1 MMIKK
6 IFTLALLATLGAT
19 LSAQGIMGGHVTG
32 NVQLDGQMSR
42 ADSVIGAQDVPE
54 WLLMN
59 ARADILYTNGDF
71 SAGLRFE
78 MYQNPLLG
86 FDARYKGQGLANY
99 FVAYNGEKL
108 SVTAGNFYEQFGS
121 GMILRT
127 YEDRY
132 LGLDNAL
139 MGIDVQFRPVEGV
152 TLKAVAGLPQ
162 IVAAALGGV
171 TLKAV
176 AGKQKIFWEYAP
188 ESLVRGV
195 DGEVSLNNVLP
206 FMKDSKFRATL
217 GAGFVSKYEPEEIIP
232 SEANPEFRLNLPL
245 NVGAGSVRADLGYGN
260 WSLQAEYVRKG
271 QDPSAMNGYVYHPG
285 EALMLNLIYSQRGF
299 SASLQAKRID
309 NMGFKSVR
317 SQSGEMLYINYLPA
331 ITKNHTY
338 AFLSMYPYAT
348 QVNGEQGLQ
357 ADVMYKFKKGT
368 LLGGEYG
375 TDVHL
380 NSSMVYG
387 LDTTVTG
394 GAGTEGY
401 TVNGGLGQT
410 LYGDVSLEVA
420 KKLSKTVKLTT
431 TYAYQVF
438 NPVVENEPGS
448 LHHNHIV
455 VADLL
460 WKVNKKHSLRFEAEW
475 MGSDS
480 HYDANDPAH
489 SDRRAGDWLMGLVE
503 WNIGTNW
510 FLSASDQYAYNDG
523 IGNYYNLSVGYTHG
537 ATRLQVGYGKQREGL
552 LCIGG
557 VCRTVPASNG
567 LTFSLTTSF

>member
-1 MMIKK
+1 MKRKK
-6 IFTLALLATLGAT
+6 ILALALFAAVAAT
-19 LSAQGIMGGHVTG
+19 AQGQGLLGGHVTG
-32 NVQLDGQMSR
+32 NVQLDGQMSS
-42 ADSVIGAQDVPE
+42 ADSTIGAQDVPE
-54 WLLMN
+54 KLLLN

-99 FVAYNGEKL
+99 FVAYNGERL

-121 GMILRT
+121 GMILRA

-132 LGLDNAL
+132 LGLDNSL
-139 MGIDVQFRPVEGV
+139 FGLNVQYRPVDGI
-152 TLKAVAGLPQ
+152 TLKAL
-162 IVAAALGGV
+162 
-171 TLKAV
+171 
-176 AGKQKIFWEYAP
+176 AGKQRIFWDYGDG
-188 ESLVRGV
+188 LVRGV
-195 DGEVSLNNVLP
+195 DAEVNLGSLVKAIGE
-206 FMKDSKFRATL
+206 SKFRATL
-217 GAGFVSKYEPEEIIP
+217 GAGFVSKYEDDETVP
-232 SEANPEFRLNLPL
+232 SAANPEMRLNLPL
-245 NVGAGSVRADLGYGN
+245 NVGAASLHADLGYGN

-271 QDPSAMNGYVYHPG
+271 QDPSAMNGYIYRPG
-285 EALMLNLIYSQRGF
+285 EALLLGLSYSQRGF

-357 ADVMYKFKKGT
+357 ADVMYKIKKGT
-368 LLGGEYG
+368 LLGGQYG
-375 TDVHL
+375 TDVHV
-380 NSSMVYG
+380 NSSVVMG

-394 GAGTEGY
+394 GAGTDGY
-401 TVNGGLGQT
+401 EVNGGLGQT
-410 LYGDVSLEVA
+410 LYGDVSVEVA
-420 KKLSKTVKLTT
+420 KKLSKNVKATV

-448 LHHNHIV
+448 LHHNNIV
-455 VADLL
+455 VADVS

-480 HYDANDPAH
+480 HYDAADPEH
-489 SDRRAGDWLMGLVE
+489 SDRRAGDWVMGLVE
-503 WNIGTNW
+503 WNIGTHW

-523 IGNYYNLSVGYTHG
+523 TGNYYNLSVSYTRG

>member
-1 MMIKK
+1 MKRKK
-6 IFTLALLATLGAT
+6 ILALALFAAVAAT
-19 LSAQGIMGGHVTG
+19 AQGQGLLGGHVTG
-32 NVQLDGQMSR
+32 NVQLDGQMSS
-42 ADSVIGAQDVPE
+42 ADSTIGAQDVPE
-54 WLLMN
+54 KLLLN

-99 FVAYNGEKL
+99 FVAYNGERL

-121 GMILRT
+121 GMILRA

-132 LGLDNAL
+132 LGLDNSL
-139 MGIDVQFRPVEGV
+139 FGLNVQYRPVDGI
-152 TLKAVAGLPQ
+152 TLKAL
-162 IVAAALGGV
+162 
-171 TLKAV
+171 
-176 AGKQKIFWEYAP
+176 AGKQRIFWDYGDG
-188 ESLVRGV
+188 LVRGV
-195 DGEVSLNNVLP
+195 DAEVNLGSLVKAIGE
-206 FMKDSKFRATL
+206 SKFRATL
-217 GAGFVSKYEPEEIIP
+217 GAGFVSKYEDDETVP
-232 SEANPEFRLNLPL
+232 SAANPEMRLNLPL
-245 NVGAGSVRADLGYGN
+245 NVGAASLRADLGYGN

-271 QDPSAMNGYVYHPG
+271 QDPSAMNGYIYRPG
-285 EALMLNLIYSQRGF
+285 EALLLGLSYSQRGF

-357 ADVMYKFKKGT
+357 ADVMYKIKKGT
-368 LLGGEYG
+368 LLGGQYG
-375 TDVHL
+375 TDVHV
-380 NSSMVYG
+380 NSSVVMG

-394 GAGTEGY
+394 GAGTDGY
-401 TVNGGLGQT
+401 EVRSGLGQT
-410 LYGDVSLEVA
+410 LYGDVSVEVA
-420 KKLSKTVKLTT
+420 KKLSKNVKATV

-448 LHHNHIV
+448 LHHNNIV
-455 VADLL
+455 VADVS

-480 HYDANDPAH
+480 HYDAADPEH
-489 SDRRAGDWLMGLVE
+489 SDRRAGDWVMGLVE
-503 WNIGTNW
+503 WNIGSHW

-523 IGNYYNLSVGYTHG
+523 TGNYYNLSVGYTRG

>member
-1 MMIKK
+1 MKRKK
-6 IFTLALLATLGAT
+6 ILALALFAAVAAT
-19 LSAQGIMGGHVTG
+19 AQGQGLLGGHVTG
-32 NVQLDGQMSR
+32 NVQLDGQMSS
-42 ADSVIGAQDVPE
+42 ADSTIGAQDVPE
-54 WLLMN
+54 KLLLN

-99 FVAYNGEKL
+99 FVAYNGERL

-121 GMILRT
+121 GMILRA

-132 LGLDNAL
+132 LGLDNSL
-139 MGIDVQFRPVEGV
+139 FGLNVQYRPVDGI
-152 TLKAVAGLPQ
+152 TLKAL
-162 IVAAALGGV
+162 
-171 TLKAV
+171 
-176 AGKQKIFWEYAP
+176 AGKQRIFWDYGDG
-188 ESLVRGV
+188 LVRGV
-195 DGEVSLNNVLP
+195 DAEVNLGSLVKAIGE
-206 FMKDSKFRATL
+206 SKFRATL
-217 GAGFVSKYEPEEIIP
+217 GAGFVSKYEDDETVP
-232 SEANPEFRLNLPL
+232 SAANPEMRLNLPL
-245 NVGAGSVRADLGYGN
+245 NVGAASLRADLGYGN

-271 QDPSAMNGYVYHPG
+271 QDPSAMNGYIYRPG
-285 EALMLNLIYSQRGF
+285 EALLLGLSYSQRGF

-357 ADVMYKFKKGT
+357 ADVMYKIKKGT
-368 LLGGEYG
+368 LLGGQYG
-375 TDVHL
+375 TDVHV
-380 NSSMVYG
+380 NSSVVMG

-394 GAGTEGY
+394 GAGTDGY
-401 TVNGGLGQT
+401 EVNGGLGQT
-410 LYGDVSLEVA
+410 LYGDVSVEVA
-420 KKLSKTVKLTT
+420 KKLSKNVKATV

-448 LHHNHIV
+448 LHHNNIV
-455 VADLL
+455 VADVS

-480 HYDANDPAH
+480 HYDAADPEH
-489 SDRRAGDWLMGLVE
+489 SDRRAGDWVMGLVE
-503 WNIGTNW
+503 WNIGTHW
-510 FLSASDQYAYNDG
+510 FLSASDQYAYHDG
-523 IGNYYNLSVGYTHG
+523 TGNYYNLSVGYTRG

>member
-1 MMIKK
+1 MKRKK
-6 IFTLALLATLGAT
+6 ILALALFAAVAAT
-19 LSAQGIMGGHVTG
+19 AQGQGLLGGHVTG
-32 NVQLDGQMSR
+32 NVQLDGQMSS
-42 ADSVIGAQDVPE
+42 ADSTIGAQDVPE
-54 WLLMN
+54 KLLLN

-86 FDARYKGQGLANY
+86 FDARYKGQGIANY
-99 FVAYNGEKL
+99 FVAYNGERL

-127 YEDRY
+127 YEDRN
-132 LGLDNAL
+132 LGLDNSL
-139 MGIDVQFRPVEGV
+139 FGLNVQYRPVDGV
-152 TLKAVAGLPQ
+152 TLKAL
-162 IVAAALGGV
+162 
-171 TLKAV
+171 
-176 AGKQKIFWEYAP
+176 AGKQRIFWDYGEG
-188 ESLVRGV
+188 LVRGV
-195 DGEVSLNNVLP
+195 DAEVNLGSLVKAIGE
-206 FMKDSKFRATL
+206 SKFRATL
-217 GAGFVSKYEPEEIIP
+217 GAGFVSKYEEDETVP
-232 SEANPEFRLNLPL
+232 SAANPEMRLNLPL
-245 NVGAGSVRADLGYGN
+245 NVGAASLRADLGYGG

-271 QDPSAMNGYVYHPG
+271 QDPSAMNGYIYRPG
-285 EALMLNLIYSQRGF
+285 EALLLGLTYSQRGF

-357 ADVMYKFKKGT
+357 ADVMYKIKKGT
-368 LLGGEYG
+368 LLGGQYG
-375 TDVHL
+375 TDVHV
-380 NSSMVYG
+380 NSSVVMG

-394 GAGTEGY
+394 GAGTDGY
-401 TVNGGLGQT
+401 EVNGGLGQT
-410 LYGDVSLEVA
+410 LYGDVSVEVA
-420 KKLSKTVKLTT
+420 KKLSKNVKATV

-448 LHHNHIV
+448 LHHNNIV
-455 VADLL
+455 VADVS

-480 HYDANDPAH
+480 HYDAADPEH
-489 SDRRAGDWLMGLVE
+489 SDRRAGDWVMGIVE
-503 WNIGTNW
+503 WNIGTHW

-523 IGNYYNLSVGYTHG
+523 TGNYYNLSVGYTRG

>member
-1 MMIKK
+1 MNRLKLIMS
-6 IFTLALLATLGAT
+6 ALLIGGAT
-19 LSAQGIMGGHVTG
+19 TASAQGIMGGHVTG
-32 NVQLDGQMSR
+32 NVQVDGQMSH
-42 ADSVIGAQDVPE
+42 ADSTIGSQDVPE
-54 WLLMN
+54 KLLMN

-78 MYQNPLLG
+78 MYEKPLLG
-86 FDARYKGQGLANY
+86 FDAQYEGEGLANY
-99 FVAYNGEKL
+99 FVSYNGERL

-132 LGLDNAL
+132 LGLDNSIRGL
-139 MGIDVQFRPVEGV
+139 NV
-152 TLKAVAGLPQ
+152 TLRPIDGITIK
-162 IVAAALGGV
+162 GV
-171 TLKAV
+171 I
-176 AGKQKIFWEYAP
+176 GKERAYWFYSEG
-188 ESLVRGV
+188 LVRGV
-195 DGEVSLNNVLP
+195 DGEVNLGSLIKSLGE
-206 FMKDSKFRATL
+206 SKFRVTL
-217 GAGFVSKYEPEEIIP
+217 GAGFVSKYETDEVIP
-232 SEANPEFRLNLPL
+232 SSADPEYKLNLPL
-245 NVGAGSVRADLGYGN
+245 NVGATSVRADLGYGN
-260 WSLQAEYVRKG
+260 WSLQAEYAYKG
-271 QDPSAMNGYVYHPG
+271 QDPNTINGYIYRPG
-285 EALMLNLIYSQRGF
+285 QGLLLNLNYSQRGF
-299 SASLQAKRID
+299 SAGIQAKRID
-309 NMGFKSVR
+309 NMGFKADR

-357 ADVMYKFKKGT
+357 GDVMYKFKKGT
-368 LLGGEYG
+368 FLGGKYG
-375 TDVHL
+375 TDLHL
-380 NSSMVYG
+380 NSSVVYG

-394 GAGTEGY
+394 GAGTDGY
-401 TVNGGLGQT
+401 EVNSGLGQL
-410 LYGDVSLEVA
+410 LYGDVSVEVA
-420 KKLSKTVKLTT
+420 KKLSKAVKVTA

-448 LHHNHIV
+448 LHHNNIV
-455 VADLL
+455 VADVA

-480 HYDANDPAH
+480 HYDADDPEH
-489 SDRRAGDWLMGLVE
+489 NDRRAGDWVMGLVE
-503 WNIGTNW
+503 WNIGTHW
-510 FLSASDQYAYNDG
+510 FVSASDQYAYNDG

-557 VCRTVPASNG
+557 VCRVVPASNG

>member
-1 MMIKK
+1 MKRKK
-6 IFTLALLATLGAT
+6 ILALALFAAVAAT
-19 LSAQGIMGGHVTG
+19 AQGQGLLGGHVTG
-32 NVQLDGQMSR
+32 NVQLDGQMSS
-42 ADSVIGAQDVPE
+42 ADSTIGAQDVPE
-54 WLLMN
+54 KLLLN

-71 SAGLRFE
+71 SAGLRLE

-99 FVAYNGEKL
+99 FVAYNGERL

-121 GMILRT
+121 GMILRA

-132 LGLDNAL
+132 LGLDNSL
-139 MGIDVQFRPVEGV
+139 FGLNVQYRPVDGI
-152 TLKAVAGLPQ
+152 TLKAL
-162 IVAAALGGV
+162 
-171 TLKAV
+171 
-176 AGKQKIFWEYAP
+176 AGKQRIFWDYGDG
-188 ESLVRGV
+188 LVRGV
-195 DGEVSLNNVLP
+195 DAEVNLGSLVKAIGE
-206 FMKDSKFRATL
+206 SKFRATL
-217 GAGFVSKYEPEEIIP
+217 GAGFVSKYEDDETVP
-232 SEANPEFRLNLPL
+232 SAANPEMRLNLPL
-245 NVGAGSVRADLGYGN
+245 NVGAASLRADLGYGN

-271 QDPSAMNGYVYHPG
+271 QDPSAMNGYIYRPG
-285 EALMLNLIYSQRGF
+285 EALLLGLSYSQRGF

-357 ADVMYKFKKGT
+357 ADVMYKIKKGT
-368 LLGGEYG
+368 LLGGQYG
-375 TDVHL
+375 TDVHV
-380 NSSMVYG
+380 NSSVVMG

-394 GAGTEGY
+394 GAGTDGY
-401 TVNGGLGQT
+401 EVNGGLGQT
-410 LYGDVSLEVA
+410 LYGDVSVEVA
-420 KKLSKTVKLTT
+420 KKLSKNVKATV

-448 LHHNHIV
+448 LHHNNIV
-455 VADLL
+455 VADVS

-480 HYDANDPAH
+480 HYDAADPEH
-489 SDRRAGDWLMGLVE
+489 SDRRAGDWVMGLVE
-503 WNIGTNW
+503 WNIGTHW

-523 IGNYYNLSVGYTHG
+523 TGNYYNLSVGYTRG

>member
-1 MMIKK
+1 
-6 IFTLALLATLGAT
+6 
-19 LSAQGIMGGHVTG
+19 MGGRVTG
-32 NVQLDGQMSR
+32 NVQIDAQMSR
-42 ADSVIGAQDVPE
+42 EDTVIGAENVPE
-54 WLLMN
+54 KLLMN

-86 FDARYKGQGLANY
+86 FDAQYEGQGIANY
-99 FVAYNGEKL
+99 FVAYNGKHL

-132 LGLDNAL
+132 LGLDNSL
-139 MGIDVQFRPVEGV
+139 LGINVQIRPVDGI
-152 TLKAVAGLPQ
+152 TLKAL
-162 IVAAALGGV
+162 
-171 TLKAV
+171 
-176 AGKQKIFWEYAP
+176 AGKQRLFWGYGAG
-188 ESLVRGV
+188 LVRGV
-195 DGEVSLNNVLP
+195 DGEVNLNSLVGSLA
-206 FMKDSKFRATL
+206 DSKLRITL
-217 GAGFVSKYEPEEIIP
+217 GAGFVSKYEAEELIP
-232 SEANPEFRLNLPL
+232 SSANPEYRLNLPL
-245 NVGAGSVRADLGYGN
+245 NVGAGCVRADIGFGN
-260 WSLQAEYVRKG
+260 WSLQTEYVRKG
-271 QDPSAMNGYVYHPG
+271 QDPSATNKYIYHPG
-285 EALMLNLIYSQRGF
+285 EAILLNLIYSQRGF

-309 NMGFKSVR
+309 NMGFKSMR

-357 ADVMYKFKKGT
+357 ADVMYKFKKGS
-368 LLGGEYG
+368 LFGGDYG
-375 TDVHL
+375 TDIHL
-380 NSSMVYG
+380 NSSVVFG

-394 GAGTEGY
+394 LAGTEGY
-401 TVNGGLGQT
+401 IVNGGLGQT
-410 LYGDVSLEVA
+410 LYGDISVEVA
-420 KKLSKTVKLTT
+420 RKLSKTVKLTT

-438 NPVVENEPGS
+438 NPIVENEPGS

-455 VADLL
+455 VADLS

-480 HYDANDPAH
+480 YYDASDAH
-489 SDRRAGDWLMGLVE
+489 HTDRRAGDWVMGLVE
-503 WNIGTNW
+503 WNIGSH
-510 FLSASDQYAYNDG
+510 FFISVSDQYAYNDG
-523 IGNYYNLSVGYTHG
+523 IGNYYNVSVGYTQG
-537 ATRLQVGYGKQREGL
+537 ATRLQLGYGKQREGL

-557 VCRTVPASNG
+557 VCRQVPASNG

>member
-1 MMIKK
+1 MKRKK
-6 IFTLALLATLGAT
+6 ILALALFAAVAAT
-19 LSAQGIMGGHVTG
+19 AQGQGLLGGHVTG
-32 NVQLDGQMSR
+32 NVQLDGQMSS
-42 ADSVIGAQDVPE
+42 ADSTIGAEDVPE
-54 WLLMN
+54 KLLLN

-99 FVAYNGEKL
+99 FVAYNGERL

-121 GMILRT
+121 GMILRA

-132 LGLDNAL
+132 LGLDNSL
-139 MGIDVQFRPVEGV
+139 FGLNVQYRPVDGI
-152 TLKAVAGLPQ
+152 TLKAL
-162 IVAAALGGV
+162 
-171 TLKAV
+171 
-176 AGKQKIFWEYAP
+176 AGKQRIFWDYGDG
-188 ESLVRGV
+188 LVRGV
-195 DGEVSLNNVLP
+195 DAEVNLGSLVKAFGE
-206 FMKDSKFRATL
+206 SKFRATL
-217 GAGFVSKYEPEEIIP
+217 GAGFVSKYEDDETVP
-232 SEANPEFRLNLPL
+232 SAANPEMRLNLPL
-245 NVGAGSVRADLGYGN
+245 NVGAASLRADLGYGN

-271 QDPSAMNGYVYHPG
+271 QDPSAMNGYIYRPG
-285 EALMLNLIYSQRGF
+285 EALLLGLSYSQRGF

-357 ADVMYKFKKGT
+357 ADVMYKIKKGT
-368 LLGGEYG
+368 LLGGQYG
-375 TDVHL
+375 TDVHV
-380 NSSMVYG
+380 NSSVVMG

-394 GAGTEGY
+394 GAGTDGY
-401 TVNGGLGQT
+401 EVNGGLGQT
-410 LYGDVSLEVA
+410 LYGDVSVEVA
-420 KKLSKTVKLTT
+420 KKLSKNVKATV

-448 LHHNHIV
+448 LHHNNIV
-455 VADLL
+455 VADVS

-480 HYDANDPAH
+480 HYDAADPEH
-489 SDRRAGDWLMGLVE
+489 SDRRAGDWVMGLVE
-503 WNIGTNW
+503 WNIGTHW

-523 IGNYYNLSVGYTHG
+523 TGNYYNLSVGYTRG